1 MKLSSDV
8 ARSPKTADPRA
19 SHVVPTKLRAPPVK
33 DGLLQR
39 PDLLQRLRSG
49 REGTLTLVSAPA
61 GYGKTTLLAQWA
73 AADADRT
80 AFAWVSLDA
89 RDSDPARLWSH
100 VISVLQEVHGRAG
113 ERSLRAIAA
122 GPRAIVETVIPLL
135 VEELSDCPP
144 VVLVLEDWH
153 AVASRVCDETVSDFV
168 ESAPDEVQVV
178 ISSRHDPR
186 VPIARLRAHG
196 GLTEL
201 RARDLSVSSTEADAL
216 FREADV
222 RLTTRDVRRLTERT
236 EGWLA
241 GLCLAAIVLKEQ
253 EDPGR
258 FVHEFSGD
266 TRVVFDYL
274 AHDVLAAADPDV
286 RDFMVHSSALETLS
300 APLCDEVLERSDSAS
315 VLAEI
320 ERSNFFLVPLDA
332 TASEYRYHHL
342 FADVLRR
349 ELEAS
354 DHGAVSRLHARA
366 SLWFEDHGDIEHA
379 IDHAIASK
387 DLTRASALVMRAAVP
402 LLSAGQMTTL
412 KRWFDSLSWPGARE
426 DRQLAAMRALAAGL
440 SGHGRDEVERW
451 LRVAEDGT

>member
-1 MKLSSDV
+1 MTTALRGVTTSHAVHPGELGFAPPAGMKLSSDV

-122 GPRAIVETVIPLL
+122 GPRAIVETVLPLL

-253 EDPGR
+253 E
-258 FVHEFSGD
+258 
-266 TRVVFDYL
+266 TRG
-274 AHDVLAAADPDV
+274 AS
-286 RDFMVHSSALETLS
+286 FMSFRVTHASSS
-300 APLCDEVLERSDSAS
+300 
-315 VLAEI
+315 
-320 ERSNFFLVPLDA
+320 
-332 TASEYRYHHL
+332 
-342 FADVLRR
+342 
-349 ELEAS
+349 
-354 DHGAVSRLHARA
+354 
-366 SLWFEDHGDIEHA
+366 
-379 IDHAIASK
+379 
-387 DLTRASALVMRAAVP
+387 
-402 LLSAGQMTTL
+402 TT
-412 KRWFDSLSWPGARE
+412 
-426 DRQLAAMRALAAGL
+426 
-440 SGHGRDEVERW
+440 
-451 LRVAEDGT
+451 